1 VGLDL
6 KTKVKITDHQRGIQ
20 ALCAGLQEGEG
31 QDARR
36 VLRPHG
42 LNRKYAG
49 RILSKVGSAK
59 KTKPPPGRPA
69 PYRGQGRK
77 PIYTNDVRKA
87 LVKVWAILDCPR
99 GKRLSAALPDTIKP
113 FVEGS

>member
-1 VGLDL
+1 MCGPPRRRRAGCSTSSAPSR
-6 KTKVKITDHQRGIQ
+6 TKPQIRH
-20 ALCAGLQEGEG
+20 
-31 QDARR
+31 
-36 VLRPHG
+36 
-42 LNRKYAG
+42 
-49 RILSKVGSAK
+49 RILSKVGSEK

>member
-1 VGLDL
+1 MGLDL

-36 VLRPHG
+36 FLRPHG
-42 LNRKYAG
+42 LNRKYAS